1 MVREKAEQIMR
12 EREEEEG
19 KKKGIIQ
26 NYRERTQLR
35 VIHANIQARPSRLS
49 NQKSAEPIGYAA
61 RRSKSTKK

>member
-26 NYRERTQLR
+26 NDRERTQSR
-35 VIHANIQARPSRLS
+35 VGPVTPVAFVVHFVEHGVPHVGLHV
-49 NQKSAEPIGYAA
+49 SAKVFVE
-61 RRSKSTKK
+61 T